1 MLAIKDAMLFRE
13 TDVRLGRH
21 LLGAFSEYSSL
32 ARAVSVSIR
41 STRRTVLTINCCC
54 FPCVMHLRRHWRR
67 HFEHR
72 LIIDSGI
79 CFIVCSV
86 GMSSVRQVLK
96 AVWELA
102 SHCGRGDGV
111 WVVAILLVSALH
123 LQFFH
128 FLGSL
133 LVLHL
138 EILLKSFEAFGV
150 E

>member
-1 MLAIKDAMLFRE
+1 MAVKNVAKHTHVCHNLDTIVVILQRMLTIMAAMLFRE

-79 CFIVCSV
+79 CLIVWSV
-86 GMSSVRQVLK
+86 GMSSVRHVLK
-96 AVWELA
+96 AV
-102 SHCGRGDGV
+102 
-111 WVVAILLVSALH
+111 
-123 LQFFH
+123 
-128 FLGSL
+128 
-133 LVLHL
+133 
-138 EILLKSFEAFGV
+138 
-150 E
+150 